1 MVRMRLL
8 RLDQGLGR
16 QHLPAAHQLSQ
27 ATVSK
32 LENGIITPDVH
43 LLIRIATYFGVST
56 DYLLDL
62 SHCRTRCG
70 FLLVED

>member
-1 MVRMRLL
+1 MVRMRIL
-8 RLDQGLGR
+8 RLEQGLS
-16 QHLPAAHQLSQ
+16 QQQLAAVLQISQ

-43 LLIRIATYFGVST
+43 LLIRIATYFSVST